1 MHMAMLP
8 ILLSVIAAAWL
19 TAKIYKAIMCCKL
32 CKPLYDNKILYAR
45 VLKMA
50 NLVVFIMYP
59 GLGLRI
65 FRVFALTCF
74 DPKVKEGVD
83 PMDPNIKDHL
93 KYSEECEPGDRYMT
107 SDLSIK
113 ESDEDYKTMAGFAY
127 VFIFLYV
134 IGIPLLYITVL
145 YRKRHVI
152 ALDPDEEGVAV
163 DPRHHHEVMEC
174 RTEFGSMYKDYKRK
188 YYWFELVEMARKISL
203 VGALVMLGTSG
214 MQIFAGIIICF
225 FYVLL
230 ASYIEPLN
238 NKTDQVLQYLTSIQ
252 LFCTLISGLMIVHRT
267 YEKEKGIGNQAQD
280 DVLAI
285 WLMFSTIVVF
295 VVILVVIGS
304 IFTVAKAAKNSHDSK
319 AENSKLVPSS
329 KIVPANGKQRNKAKS
344 EKDMSSDF
352 TLPARK

>member
-1 MHMAMLP
+1 
-8 ILLSVIAAAWL
+8 
-19 TAKIYKAIMCCKL
+19 
-32 CKPLYDNKILYAR
+32 
-45 VLKMA
+45 
-50 NLVVFIMYP
+50 
-59 GLGLRI
+59 
-65 FRVFALTCF
+65 
-74 DPKVKEGVD
+74 
-83 PMDPNIKDHL
+83 
-93 KYSEECEPGDRYMT
+93 MT

-113 ESDEDYKTMAGFAY
+113 ESDEDYKTMAGFAFF
-127 VFIFLYV
+127 FIFLYV

-203 VGALVMLGTSG
+203 VGALVMLGSSG

-252 LFCTLISGLMIVHRT
+252 
-267 YEKEKGIGNQAQD
+267 
-280 DVLAI
+280 
-285 WLMFSTIVVF
+285 
-295 VVILVVIGS
+295 
-304 IFTVAKAAKNSHDSK
+304 
-319 AENSKLVPSS
+319 
-329 KIVPANGKQRNKAKS
+329 
-344 EKDMSSDF
+344 
-352 TLPARK
+352 